1 MSEPSPSPL
10 IEAQRIE
17 HRYEGVLALHGID
30 LAVPAGTFLA
40 VVGPN
45 GAGKSTLALLLAG
58 AMSPTGGRLMLDGA
72 DVTARAG
79 RRGLVEAGVA
89 LIPEGRRLF
98 GQLSVQENL
107 VLGAFGSGAGRAETA
122 RRLAEAYAL
131 MPEAVRQG
139 KDRAVATL
147 SGGEQQMVA
156 IGRALMAKPRLVLID
171 EPSLGLAPI
180 LIDKV
185 YETLAALRASGV
197 TIVVFEQLAV
207 KALQY
212 VDRFAVIDRGE
223 IRHRGLAAD
232 PDARETLRMGYMGA
246 DAAA

>member
-1 MSEPSPSPL
+1 MSTTSTQPL
-10 IEAQRIE
+10 LAAVGIA
-17 HRYEGVLALHGID
+17 HRYEGVLALHNVSI
-30 LAVPAGTFLA
+30 AVPAGSFLA

-45 GAGKSTLALLLAG
+45 GAGKSTLALILAG
-58 AMSPTGGRLMLDGA
+58 AIRPTDGRLVLAGA
-72 DVTARAG
+72 DVTERAG

-98 GQLSVQENL
+98 GQLTVQENL
-107 VLGAFGSGAGRAETA
+107 TLGAFGAGAGRSETA
-122 RRLAEAYAL
+122 RRLVEAYEL

-139 KDRAVATL
+139 KERAVATL

-185 YETLAALRASGV
+185 YQTLSTLRASGV
-197 TIVVFEQLAV
+197 TVVVFEQLAV

-223 IRHRGLAAD
+223 IRHQGLASDAD
-232 PDARETLRMGYMGA
+232 AGEMLRMGYMGA
-246 DAAA
+246 DAA

>member
-1 MSEPSPSPL
+1 MTMPSGAPL
-10 IEAQRIE
+10 VSALAIE
-17 HRYEGVLALHGID
+17 HRYEGVLALQNLDI
-30 LAVPAGTFLA
+30 AVPAGSFLA
-40 VVGPN
+40 IVGPN
-45 GAGKSTLALLLAG
+45 GAGKSTLALVLAG
-58 AMSPTGGRLMLDGA
+58 AMKPTGGKLLLDGT

-79 RRGLVEAGVA
+79 RRGLVETGIA

-98 GQLSVQENL
+98 GQLTVQENL
-107 VLGAFGSGAGRAETA
+107 VLGAFGAGAGRSETV

-131 MPEAVRQG
+131 MPEAVRRG

-156 IGRALMAKPRLVLID
+156 IGRALMAKPRLMLID

-180 LIDKV
+180 LVDKV
-185 YETLAALRASGV
+185 YETLSALRASGV

-212 VDRFAVIDRGE
+212 VDRFAVIDRGQ
-223 IRHRGLAAD
+223 IRHQGLASDA
-232 PDARETLRMGYMGA
+232 DARDMLRMGYLGTE
-246 DAAA
+246 AA

>member
-1 MSEPSPSPL
+1 MTAQDAKPL
-10 IEAQRIE
+10 LDAARIE
-17 HRYEGVLALHGID
+17 HRYDGVLALHGVSVS
-30 LAVPAGTFLA
+30 VPQGSFLA
-40 VVGPN
+40 IVGPN
-45 GAGKSTLALLLAG
+45 GAGKSTLALILAG
-58 AMSPTGGRLMLDGA
+58 AIRPTGGRLLLAGT
-72 DVTARAG
+72 DVTERAG

-98 GQLSVQENL
+98 GQLTVQENL
-107 VLGAFGSGAGRAETA
+107 ILGAFGAGAGRTETA

-139 KDRAVATL
+139 RDRAVATL

-156 IGRALMAKPRLVLID
+156 IGRALMAKPRLMLID

-185 YETLAALRASGV
+185 YETLSELRASGV
-197 TIVVFEQLAV
+197 TVVVFEQLAV

-212 VDRFAVIDRGE
+212 VDRFAVIERGE
-223 IRHRGLAAD
+223 IRHHGLASDA
-232 PDARETLRMGYMGA
+232 DARDMLRMGYMGA
-246 DAAA
+246 DAA